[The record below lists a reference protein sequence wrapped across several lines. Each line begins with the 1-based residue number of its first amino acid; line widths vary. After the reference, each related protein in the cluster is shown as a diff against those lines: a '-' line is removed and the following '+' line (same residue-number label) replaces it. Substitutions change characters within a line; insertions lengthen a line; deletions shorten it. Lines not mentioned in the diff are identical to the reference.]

1 MPLIGEGGGGRGGA
15 WGWGRNQAA
24 APVPCS
30 ATIFWVLAVV
40 LVSPVPRDGW
50 QWQQSLQC
58 KLRWSEVSSTGGALG
73 TWGALC
79 RGLSPL
85 PAPKLCW
92 EWGNMLVGGRQ
103 PCCPYAHPMGCRRL
117 SPSCPSPG
125 EGDSGGGPRS
135 GPFLVLGAGMGVAEL
150 CWCFPPSCRVGW
162 LEGGGR
168 WGARIWSCVYDGS
181 VYPQGW
187 GGVPQTPNVPWTDT
201 GG

>member
-1 MPLIGEGGGGRGGA
+1 MPLIGEGGGGREGA

-85 PAPKLCW
+85 RAPKLCW
-92 EWGNMLVGGRQ
+92 EWGNCIHVHTSWAADACHPPAQVLVRVTVAV
-103 PCCPYAHPMGCRRL
+103 AHAQGL
-117 SPSCPSPG
+117 SWFWVQGWGWLSS
-125 EGDSGGGPRS
+125 
-135 GPFLVLGAGMGVAEL
+135 AGVS
-150 CWCFPPSCRVGW
+150 PPSCRVGW
-162 LEGGGR
+162 L
-168 WGARIWSCVYDGS
+168 
-181 VYPQGW
+181 
-187 GGVPQTPNVPWTDT
+187 GGVYMGSTHLELCL
-201 GG
+201 